1 MRQHAAAGCMQ
12 RRTASVGCG
21 LIHHIIP
28 TVRVAMQA
36 AGAKAAPGW
45 RGPKRRAPRAAVA
58 WPPQPQCSEGGAPV
72 RLGPT
77 AAAGTGTCSGQQGF
91 EQGVHHRITSRVL
104 NATLQSV
111 TTDWLLVLQSTDH
124 AKAAGPWRFC
134 SRSSGASEPCLW
146 RAGPSSRWR
155 RQSGRAAGATAAG
168 SLHGCART
176 PSRPLDFSPF
186 NENTRSAGW
195 CGEIPGMHEQ
205 PDDPLQFGAASPLH
219 VSNKMRRTWPSHL
232 HAGARA
238 PTGSGIPG
246 ELHWHSAPRASPKTP
261 GPCAGPRP
269 RPPGPL
275 PG

>member
-1 MRQHAAAGCMQ
+1 MWYFMGAVGLSENLEFSRFAGEGWILHLARTFPVLGRASEVVMRQHAAAGCMQ

-21 LIHHIIP
+21 LIHHILP
-28 TVRVAMQA
+28 TVGVAMQA

-91 EQGVHHRITSRVL
+91 AQGVHHRITSRVL

-134 SRSSGASEPCLW
+134 SRSSE
-146 RAGPSSRWR
+146 
-155 RQSGRAAGATAAG
+155 AG
-168 SLHGCART
+168 SLRTLPLARRPIQQVAAPERAGGGRHGRGVFTWMRT
-176 PSRPLDFSPF
+176 H
-186 NENTRSAGW
+186 T
-195 CGEIPGMHEQ
+195 
-205 PDDPLQFGAASPLH
+205 
-219 VSNKMRRTWPSHL
+219 K
-232 HAGARA
+232 
-238 PTGSGIPG
+238 PTS
-246 ELHWHSAPRASPKTP
+246 
-261 GPCAGPRP
+261 
-269 RPPGPL
+269 
-275 PG
+275 